1 MLFFQGGKKYSKRHS
16 KKHKKHTLS
25 KRHRNKT
32 LRKSRK
38 HRRYKQRG
46 GIIIMMVNQVEA

>member
-16 KKHKKHTLS
+16 KKRGKHTLS

-46 GIIIMMVNQVEA
+46 GNSDNAKSG